1 MKDAVG
7 AFNEIV
13 ILNKTSTYPWF
24 IDYDMSWVKIVQNE
38 DDPNETRTQIHC
50 AVFRDFITDW
60 SEIEIKVGD
69 TLKAITGYRMYSTDT
84 SQIPYAK
91 GNSDRFE
98 MQVLEGTTSGLFYSA
113 VAAFLVV
120 SEVF

>member
-38 DDPNETRTQIHC
+38 DDPNETRT
-50 AVFRDFITDW
+50 
-60 SEIEIKVGD
+60 
-69 TLKAITGYRMYSTDT
+69 
-84 SQIPYAK
+84 
-91 GNSDRFE
+91 
-98 MQVLEGTTSGLFYSA
+98 
-113 VAAFLVV
+113 
-120 SEVF
+120 